1 MVWIK
6 LWVWLGCTFLAVRKH
21 LNVYWLK
28 TTSVHH
34 DRNLCG
40 WQVDQLI
47 TAISYTVKLLKSES
61 CAYLN
66 IYSLIRIWPGT
77 VLFSSL
83 RNLCCFSQCVKTEKL
98 HHYEEPFV
106 VPLMV
111 FQSEASRSLTKHR
124 KIASSFRDT
133 QLFEIFQ
140 LACSLLRSAAGSMKS
155 LDFTDS
161 DQVWVCVCVCA
172 SLLVCMCVC
181 VFNVCDWL
189 CVFVYMCWF
198 FCVCLHVC
206 WKCAKAVLT

>member
-98 HHYEEPFV
+98 HHYEEPLLCLWWFSSLKLV
-106 VPLMV
+106 DPS
-111 FQSEASRSLTKHR
+111 QSTGRLHHPSETHS
-124 KIASSFRDT
+124 
-133 QLFEIFQ
+133 
-140 LACSLLRSAAGSMKS
+140 CLRSSSWLAPSWDLLLAAWR
-155 LDFTDS
+155 
-161 DQVWVCVCVCA
+161 VWTSQTVIRSEFVCVCA